1 MHTTKHHAP
10 VLEVETSADSEA
22 LATVT
27 ADANGTRNTAR
38 MKRSLADYERG
49 IAHYPDPIRTRVRW
63 LQGYLLEECMGN
75 NTGLRAIA
83 CKAGHDKSEEY
94 YYNLLG
100 GYYFKGKTGTWVEGG
115 KAWGEFLEIIE
126 AIKRYAESA
135 ARQGRQ
141 QFVETPTYRCIHDF
155 ITARRS
161 LNAVCKIGG
170 ITGPTGGQKT
180 AALKQYALL
189 NNHGAVI
196 RIEAPACPRVG
207 MLQRKIAE
215 RYHIPATRL
224 IYNATREAA
233 IREQVNE
240 TRCIIIDN
248 AQRLY
253 IPGKGSDQ
261 PAFNWLLELQE
272 DTECA
277 LILSFTTDFTDVLVA
292 GRAKGYFEQFIGRM
306 GGVQDLLRLPDHTP
320 ASDLRVIAR
329 AFGLQDGKTAMEY
342 LHRWS
347 REDGRIRI
355 VFSRLQRAKEFAKLD
370 GRERITLADLE
381 ESRTWTPPAI
391 GSDTE
396 GEE

>member
-1 MHTTKHHAP
+1 MTTANTTTLPPLEIETVEAP
-10 VLEVETSADSEA
+10 ETSLVSASTSRSA
-22 LATVT
+22 S
-27 ADANGTRNTAR
+27 R

-49 IAHYPDPIRTRVRW
+49 IAHYPEPIRTRVHW
-63 LQGYLLEECMGN
+63 LQGYLLDQTAG
-75 NTGLRAIA
+75 TPLSLRSIAI
-83 CKAGHDKSEEY
+83 KAGWDKSEEY

-100 GYYFKGKTGTWVEGG
+100 GYYFKSSATQWKEDG
-115 KAWGEFLEIIE
+115 KAWGEFLEIYESIR
-126 AIKRYAESA
+126 RYVEQA
-135 ARQGRQ
+135 ARQGRL
-141 QFVETPTYRCIHDF
+141 QFIETPTYRCIADF
-155 ITARRS
+155 IGARRA

-180 AALKQYALL
+180 AALKHYALL

-207 MLQRKIAE
+207 VLQRKIAE
-215 RYHIPATRL
+215 RYHIPSSRL
-224 IYNATREAA
+224 IYNSTREPA

-240 TRCIIIDN
+240 TRTIIIDN

-253 IPGKGSDQ
+253 VPGKGSDQ

-272 DTECA
+272 DTECT
-277 LILSFTTDFTDVLVA
+277 LILSFTTDFTDVISA

-306 GGVQDLLRLPDHTP
+306 GGLRDILTLPDHAP
-320 ASDLRVIAR
+320 AADLRAIAR
-329 AFGLQDGKTAMEY
+329 AFGLQDGKTAMDF

-370 GRERITLADLE
+370 GRERITLADLQE
-381 ESRTWTPPAI
+381 AQDYTPPAI
-391 GSDTE
+391 GSDV
-396 GEE
+396 EEI

>member
-1 MHTTKHHAP
+1 MTTSLKSAP
-10 VLEVETSADSEA
+10 TLDVEPAASDAAS
-22 LATVT
+22 LVT
-27 ADANGTRNTAR
+27 ANGTRNVAR
-38 MKRSLADYERG
+38 MKRSLADYDRG
-49 IAHYPDPIRTRVRW
+49 IAHYPTPIRERVRW
-63 LQGYLLEECMGN
+63 LQGFWLEECQGSN
-75 NTGLRAIA
+75 SGLRGIA
-83 CKAGHDKSEEY
+83 CKAGFDKSEEY

-100 GYYFKGKTGTWVEGG
+100 GYNFKTATGTWKEDG
-115 KAWGEFLEIIE
+115 KAWGEFLEIFE
-126 AIKRYAESA
+126 AIKRYAEAA

-141 QFVETPTYRCIHDF
+141 PFVETPTYRCIADF

-196 RIEAPACPRVG
+196 RLEAPACNRVG
-207 MLQRKIAE
+207 VLQRKIADK
-215 RYHIPATRL
+215 YHIPASRL

-240 TRCIIIDN
+240 TRAIIIDN

-253 IPGKGSDQ
+253 VPGKGSDQ
-261 PAFNWLLELQE
+261 PCFNWLLELQE
-272 DTECA
+272 DTECT
-277 LILSFTTDFTDVLVA
+277 LILSFTTDFTDVLTA

-320 ASDLRVIAR
+320 AADLRVIAR

-342 LHRWS
+342 LHKWS
-347 REDGRIRI
+347 RMDGRIRI

-381 ESRTWTPPAI
+381 EAHTWTPPAY
-391 GSDTE
+391 GTDTE